1 MPGTN
6 YWGVETS
13 YNCFVNNPL
22 PADFFFFEFNGL
34 FTFKSD
40 TALSAGPPDRT
51 LAT

>member
-22 PADFFFFEFNGL
+22 PAIKNSFKINGL
-34 FTFKSD
+34 FTFNSD